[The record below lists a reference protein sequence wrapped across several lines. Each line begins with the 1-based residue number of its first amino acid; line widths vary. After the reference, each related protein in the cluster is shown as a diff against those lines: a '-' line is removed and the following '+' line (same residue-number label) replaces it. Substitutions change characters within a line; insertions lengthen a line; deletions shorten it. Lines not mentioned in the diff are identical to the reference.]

1 MVADFF
7 VPSYNDKSEVE
18 NLLNEMMDRP
28 VVDARLVD
36 YMRTKQKP
44 LTGQLG
50 ELEEDAHKRRVPI
63 IPHETVVFLQFL
75 LGQIKPKEILEIGA
89 AIGFSSSLMAQYV
102 GAGHVTTIDR
112 FDLMIKEAKANY
124 EKLGL
129 TKKVTLIEGDAA
141 EVLPTLTGPYDF
153 MFMDSAK
160 SKYIAFLPECIRLL
174 KVGGVLMVD
183 DVFQGGTIL
192 DPVEDIPR
200 KNRSIHRKLNQFLDV
215 VMTHPDLTSSLVPLG
230 DGILLITKEKEMISF

>member
-1 MVADFF
+1 M
-7 VPSYNDKSEVE
+7 
-18 NLLNEMMDRP
+18 LNEMMDRP
-28 VVDARLVD
+28 VVDARLVE

-44 LTGQLG
+44 LAGAIG
-50 ELEEDAHKRRVPI
+50 ELEEIAHKRRVPI

-75 LGQIKPKEILEIGA
+75 LGQIKPKEVLEIGA
-89 AIGFSSSLMAQYV
+89 AIGFSSSLMAQFV
-102 GAGHVTTIDR
+102 GEGHVTTIDR
-112 FDLMIKEAKANY
+112 FDLMIKEAKINY

-129 TKKVTLIEGDAA
+129 TEKVTLLEGDAA
-141 EVLPTLTGPYDF
+141 AILPTLTGPYDF

-160 SKYIAFLPECIRLL
+160 SKYLSFLPECLRLL

-192 DPVEDIPR
+192 DPIEEIPR

-215 VMTHPDLTSSLVPLG
+215 VMTHPDLTSTLVPLG
-230 DGILLITKEKEMISF
+230 DGILLITKEKETISL